1 MLREQAKLF
10 AFLNRLADHGLII
23 ISIAAGI
30 LAEQAY
36 HDKPL
41 SVIDEKSFHLIM
53 VPIVLAFWHLLFV
66 VYDKEHLYRRTNYDT
81 FFTHQLFIALIGFAF
96 LISISFLSKTEL
108 FYRSTIIAF
117 IIISFGLLVSKRWL

>member
-10 AFLNRLADHGLII
+10 AFLNRLADHGLLI
-23 ISIAAGI
+23 ISIAVGI
-30 LAEQAY
+30 LAEQTY

-108 FYRSTIIAF
+108 FY
-117 IIISFGLLVSKRWL
+117 